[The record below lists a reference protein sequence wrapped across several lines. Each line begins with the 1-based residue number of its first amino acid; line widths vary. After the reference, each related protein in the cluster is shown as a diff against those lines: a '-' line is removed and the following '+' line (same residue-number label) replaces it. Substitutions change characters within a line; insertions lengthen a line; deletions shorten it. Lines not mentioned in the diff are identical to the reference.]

1 MNDGTPIWQ
10 LTVGEFKDLI
20 RTTAVTTLPT
30 EKHAE
35 PGEFVYGISGLA
47 SLLKVSKT
55 TAQKIKSSGLLD
67 QAITQVGRQT
77 IIDRK
82 KTLAILQKKRIS
94 NF

>member
-20 RTTAVTTLPT
+20 RTTAVNNQPT
-30 EKHAE
+30 VIKSE

-47 SLLKVSKT
+47 NLLKVSKT
-55 TAQKIKSSGLLD
+55 TAQKIKSSGVLD
-67 QAITQVGRQT
+67 PAITQVGRQT

-82 KTLAILQKKRIS
+82 KVLTILQKRK
-94 NF
+94 